1 MKKLGLTL
9 VMAMMAVMLVAGGAW
24 AIPLNVSNLNL
35 TDLQG
40 VFDGIGSNIV
50 ASGANNDES
59 QSEVFAFQSTSAGAV
74 FVASA
79 SWSQAQNL
87 EFGMYD
93 ILNPDTQLTLFN
105 TNPDWPVEGDSSQIY
120 IRFSDGYVESS
131 YRDAGYQ
138 FHVLDIEYFA
148 SQNLGFYITSPDYN
162 PGTYYSQSDM
172 NGNNGDRFLTYMG
185 RGDYVTIGDDP
196 SLNDLAHWYIAAE
209 AGDSTIPGDLDF
221 SDFVVQLESVQ
232 PVPEPG
238 TMALLGIGLLGLA
251 FVGRKKLKIE
261 E

>member
-105 TNPDWPVEGDSSQIY
+105 TNPNWPQPADDAQIY
-120 IRFSDGYVESS
+120 INFNSGSVTAYTMDG
-131 YRDAGYQ
+131 GYSVVDQ
-138 FHVLDIEYFA
+138 ETFA

-185 RGDYVTIGDDP
+185 RGDYVTIGDNP

>member
-40 VFDGIGSNIV
+40 VFTDIGSSIV

-105 TNPDWPVEGDSSQIY
+105 TNPNWPQPADDAQIY
-120 IRFSDGYVESS
+120 I
-131 YRDAGYQ
+131 
-138 FHVLDIEYFA
+138 
-148 SQNLGFYITSPDYN
+148 NLI
-162 PGTYYSQSDM
+162 
-172 NGNNGDRFLTYMG
+172 L
-185 RGDYVTIGDDP
+185 
-196 SLNDLAHWYIAAE
+196 
-209 AGDSTIPGDLDF
+209 
-221 SDFVVQLESVQ
+221 VQ
-232 PVPEPG
+232 
-238 TMALLGIGLLGLA
+238 
-251 FVGRKKLKIE
+251 
-261 E
+261 